1 MLSSSYFQEHKP
13 SDLLSQVYCYRFNPQ
28 KSRHL
33 TLRCLD
39 AQLCCLSTI
48 SLLTVH
54 CSLSRYM
61 RSGALIPI
69 SDSVRASTIC
79 AAETSLRRAIE
90 SAWSSESTR
99 HLS

>member
-1 MLSSSYFQEHKP
+1 MTSSALRPEVDRGRSVLAEG
-13 SDLLSQVYCYRFNPQ
+13 FNPQ
-28 KSRHL
+28 KSRHP

-39 AQLCCLSTI
+39 AQLCCLCTI

-79 AAETSLRRAIE
+79 AADTSFSRAIE
-90 SAWSSESTR
+90 SASSSESTR
-99 HLS
+99 HFS